1 MTPLTRGRILA
12 AAVAMADH
20 EGLEAVTMRRI
31 AAALGVH
38 VTSLYNH
45 VNTREAV
52 SDGIVEVLFEEA
64 DLPLEPLGWEAWVRR
79 FHTAMGGLALRHPG
93 AFAILMRRPVQG
105 PRAAAS
111 FEVALAAFREAGLEA
126 QDAYGAVK
134 IAVHTA
140 LTAGL
145 ERSQEAQG
153 PSPETD
159 IEALP
164 ATDFPQFHTLRGI
177 EDPSMSWDFGL
188 ETVVAGLRAQIAERA
203 TR

>member
-1 MTPLTRGRILA
+1 MTRGRILA
-12 AAVAMADH
+12 AAVAMADR

-31 AAALGVH
+31 ATVLGVH

-45 VNTREAV
+45 VDTREAV
-52 SDGIVEVLFEEA
+52 SDGIVEVLFDEA
-64 DLPLEPLGWEAWVRR
+64 DLPSQPLGWEAWVRR
-79 FHTAMGGLALRHPG
+79 FHAAMADLALRHPG
-93 AFAILMRRPVQG
+93 AYAVLMRRPVQG

-111 FEVALAAFREAGLEA
+111 FELALAAFRAAGLEP

-134 IAVHTA
+134 IAVHAA

-145 ERSQEAQG
+145 ERSLEAQD
-153 PSPETD
+153 PPPETD

-164 ATDFPQFHTLRGI
+164 AADFPQFRALRGI
-177 EDPSMSWDFGL
+177 EDPTVSWDFGL
-188 ETVVAGLRAQIAERA
+188 ETVVAGLRVQIAERA